1 MIPTLNLL
9 SHLRRPRLLIRAARI
24 GADDYSR
31 STHLNRLLGETPP
44 CRHTEALTRLMSL
57 EAEQEE
63 LRCAGSANCSV
74 WMNIFS
80 TKPSGTDLLSA
91 MAHGPL
97 YPWQTNS
104 VAGRGIFIDRQET
117 SGG

>member
-44 CRHTEALTRLMSL
+44 CHHNEALTRLMSL

-63 LRCAGSANCSV
+63 LRCAGSANYGV
-74 WMNIFS
+74 ARHVEI
-80 TKPSGTDLLSA
+80 LSA
-91 MAHGPL
+91 MMGEARLVSNACPSL
-97 YPWQTNS
+97 
-104 VAGRGIFIDRQET
+104 A
-117 SGG
+117 